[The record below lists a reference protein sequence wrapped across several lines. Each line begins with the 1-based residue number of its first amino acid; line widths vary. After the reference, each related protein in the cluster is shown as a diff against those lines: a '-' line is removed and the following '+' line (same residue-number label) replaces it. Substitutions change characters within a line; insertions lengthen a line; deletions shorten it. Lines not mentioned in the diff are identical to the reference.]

1 MDIKKLERKQASL
14 KNIHTLVESKRDVT
28 LIKIFKLSK
37 RFEHFYKRAID
48 SKTLLDILHKKY
60 NLKNPFY
67 EDSSLLAKNKFINLT
82 LDKVEDMFFVSKKR
96 LWIYVTET
104 QNAAADNYSRY
115 DRAILKQEDV
125 HNDQFITIGE
135 HAKSFCEKNK
145 LEVVQHYK
153 ENDFKE
159 LSKTIPEI
167 IRLKIESGDIIDI
180 NFVINSNKIKNKFL
194 KILPIKEFELDT
206 SYYEKAETLLVE
218 DIDKY
223 KLYNNL
229 QEFIVNEIN
238 SYLRNVVTSLLVES
252 SLIIAKNNLVKYN
265 KTISDLDE
273 TLINL
278 RREILKQKREI
289 EIQELQMLTRSNESM
304 VKMDSSND
312 GDME

>member
-1 MDIKKLERKQASL
+1 MDIKKLERKQVSL
-14 KNIHTLVESKRDVT
+14 KNIYTLVSSKRDIA

-37 RFEHFYKRAID
+37 RFEYFYKRAIN
-48 SKTLLDILHKKY
+48 SKTLLDILHKKF

-67 EDSSLLAKNKFINLT
+67 EESSLLANNKLINLT
-82 LDKVEDMFFVSKKR
+82 LDKVENMFFVSKKR

-115 DRAILKQEDV
+115 DRAILKQENV
-125 HNDQFITIGE
+125 KEDQFITIGE
-135 HAKSFCEKNK
+135 HAKNFCLKNK
-145 LEVVQHYK
+145 LEVVKHYP
-153 ENDFKE
+153 ENDYDE
-159 LSKTIPEI
+159 LSKMIPEI

-194 KILPIKEFELDT
+194 KILPIKHFELDT
-206 SYYEKAETLLVE
+206 SYYEKADTIVE
-218 DIDKY
+218 NIEKY

-252 SLIIAKNNLVKYN
+252 SLIVAKNNLVKYN

-273 TLINL
+273 TLLNL
-278 RREILKQKREI
+278 RREILKQKREL

-304 VKMDSSND
+304 INMESKKD
-312 GDME
+312 GDMD

>member
-1 MDIKKLERKQASL
+1 MDIKKLERKQSSL

-37 RFEHFYKRAID
+37 RFEYFYTRGIE
-48 SKTLLDILHKKY
+48 SKYLLDILHQKY
-60 NLKNPFY
+60 NLNNSFY
-67 EDSSLLAKNKFINLT
+67 EEYEPSKNKLINLT
-82 LDKVEDMFFVSKKR
+82 LDKVENVFFEAKKR

-115 DRAILKQEDV
+115 DRAILKQENV
-125 HNDQFITIGE
+125 HEDQFIVIGE
-135 HAKSFCEKNK
+135 HAKKFCDKNK
-145 LEVVQHYK
+145 LQVVAYYP
-153 ENDFKE
+153 ENNFKE
-159 LSKTIPEI
+159 LSQTIPEI
-167 IRLKIESGDIIDI
+167 IRLKIEAGDIGHV

-206 SYYEKAETLLVE
+206 SYYENKINIIQ
-218 DIDKY
+218 DIDRY
-223 KLYNNL
+223 KLYKNL
-229 QEFIVNEIN
+229 QEFIVNEIS

-289 EIQELQMLTRSNESM
+289 EIQELQMLTRSNESL
-304 VKMDSSND
+304 VKMDSKKD
-312 GDME
+312 GDMD

>member
-14 KNIHTLVESKRDVT
+14 KNIYTLVSSKRDIE

-37 RFEHFYKRAID
+37 RFEYFYKRAIN
-48 SKTLLDILHKKY
+48 SKTLLDILHKKF

-67 EDSSLLAKNKFINLT
+67 EGSPTLANSKLISFA
-82 LDKVEDMFFVSKKR
+82 LDKVEDMFFASKKT

-115 DRAILKQEDV
+115 DRAILRQENV
-125 HNDQFITIGE
+125 ENDQFITIGE
-135 HAKSFCEKNK
+135 HAKNFCTKNH
-145 LEVVQHYK
+145 LEVVKHYS
-153 ENDFKE
+153 ENDYQA

-180 NFVINSNKIKNKFL
+180 HFVINSNKIKNKFL
-194 KILPIKEFELDT
+194 KILPIKSFELDT
-206 SYYEKAETLLVE
+206 SYYEKADTIVE
-218 DIDKY
+218 NIENY

-265 KTISDLDE
+265 KTLSDLDE
-273 TLINL
+273 NLLNL

-289 EIQELQMLTRSNESM
+289 EIQELQMLTRNNESM
-304 VKMDSSND
+304 IKMESNKD
-312 GDME
+312 GDMD